1 MRGLLVITLIG
12 LLLVVAIAS
21 GLCPCSL
28 DPKGS
33 ESISVNASLHA
44 EPLKTTTST
53 TTTTI
58 PKPNLGPGH
67 KSKTKLELVRNEV
80 SLTHAC
86 SYYEVTYSDRLGKQA
101 LLGDLTTLK
110 ISRAKEVYGKLRDI
124 TVEIRM
130 REPYQVQVPIYGTCT
145 GYVSLANLTNST
157 VKRCEDFNLTTYN
170 ETHCVYNYACVVDY
184 GNETRYRWVWK
195 PLRWHDF
202 RGMAKRAYQ
211 APRKVKDLLDFNKI
225 RDLLWDSF
233 ERERKVEI
241 RVCGNY
247 QPEFTDGAWR
257 VAIDHVPSFKDRE
270 FWKFTWW
277 NASWSYRRPITITEQ
292 SGNTL
297 TDYQVKLT
305 IDTASLI
312 SEGKL
317 RSDCG
322 DIRFTDAN
330 DNEIPYWI
338 EPNTC
343 NSANTVIWVKVSYIP
358 ASSTTTIY
366 MYYGNSDATSES
378 NGDNV
383 FEFFDDFEVDLS
395 KWKQTKTSST
405 SVIQRTTEQAYSGS
419 YSVEV
424 YQTVD
429 DGDTELYN
437 DSLNYNTAVVVW
449 HFYDDGGE
457 SRNHYLGADDSAT
470 IVYIGVQRYANNYHY
485 IIGDTNYES
494 SVARSTG
501 WHEFK
506 WIFYGSGV
514 KGYIDGTE
522 IFDTNSV
529 TTLTR
534 IGAFDVWTG
543 REGWYQDTVYVR
555 KFADPEP
562 TITLGTEE
570 FVSPV
575 VESVVTYNETY
586 GNQTT
591 FSPGDKVI
599 IRANVTHPL
608 GNQYVDSAVITIIDN
623 SSTVQVNNESMTLV
637 TPFSGVYADWSYR
650 RVITIAEQS
659 GSTLTDYQVLLTLD
673 TETLISE
680 NKLRSDCGD
689 LRFTYYNET
698 SGEEVSIPYWVESGC
713 GTTDTKVWIK
723 VPEIP
728 ANDNATVY
736 MYYGNPDATS
746 ESNADEVFDLFD
758 DFEGTSLDTSKWVDK
773 NGGVT
778 VENGYVK
785 FAYVSNHA
793 FIYTNQE
800 FDYDVVVKLRAKK
813 DGADQNLDV
822 QIGTTD
828 QACSYY
834 SCSDTLGSL
843 VLVHDG
849 WDEGL
854 RVTYKDADCN
864 GYTIIPNQPVANTG
878 EWHTYTLVF
887 AHNVKK
893 VYQDGV
899 LKAQATDSHWP
910 STSHKLGVM
919 AREGSGSSYV
929 YVDWILVRKF
939 ADPEP
944 SYEIGE
950 EETLAEKLTFEYN
963 YTIPSDAVGG
973 TWRAIVYA
981 NDTNGNW
988 GSNETTFEVV
998 VDFEP
1003 PTITFVSQTPANL
1016 NESSTEPVT
1025 IIINIT
1031 DPSGVNESRIAFFH
1045 GVNHTLGIAGTG
1057 FYHYNW
1063 SWRYPANDLQPDMR
1077 RADFR
1082 NMSYWF
1088 EEVVFKESPDDI
1100 WTFAGYDKTI
1110 SEVFKIVDSG
1120 TNYTT
1125 VNITFFSAQMLFP
1138 QIFPFDK
1145 YYLTKENKTNQYVEL
1160 YNNQWM
1166 KLKFYPKMF
1175 YNYTQENYTI
1185 YLDLNVD
1192 PSFTPNTRPLEIY
1205 FCNSSYTTG
1214 DPSKTSNC
1222 AYVEEIDS
1230 TDTRT
1235 IVIANS
1241 SYIQNVFYI
1250 ADGYIDGVK
1259 VTDEAYLV
1267 LRTTAPPTQAF
1278 RLHYADDVINE
1289 YINFTNFGHA
1299 WVSSDNGNTW
1309 NPVSYTPDFYLIAT
1323 QAERDKVMYYVY
1335 ACDNY
1340 GNCANSTIQYD
1351 SLDPVNHPPGEPLI
1365 IEPAENATLTGLV
1378 NASWLTIGDP
1388 DFDPFNASI
1397 HLFYPDGTY
1406 FTTIAENIPGSNQ
1419 QYNYTYEFNT
1429 SLYPTGTYRL
1439 NVTLC
1444 DSHGLCSS
1452 SITPYNFTIYHVYE
1466 QPLEQGM
1473 TTSAYLRRILGKGQ
1487 IVAVIVYDYL
1497 ARTFMGYREILTV
1510 TSVTEALRIVLVREL
1525 EELFTINIGFV
1536 EIPIKNL
1543 PVALTTTTELST
1555 WFRQLRYLS
1564 DQLATSLTLAME
1576 VVTLRVGEVSF
1587 SVSEAVARAV
1597 NMVRVSDL
1605 PVLISESLVKTIEVV
1620 REAEIA
1626 VTLAES
1632 LGKWI
1637 GVARIGEVAILMTDV
1652 MIRSINVAREMVAYL
1667 TSTVLL
1673 TVTRMETFLAQITVS
1688 DAVARVVI
1696 AVRPVVETI
1705 SLILRF
1711 TLEYPAI
1718 PTFLLPA
1725 PPYALFAWATNIET
1739 LFVLLV
1745 AISVA
1750 IIVST
1755 VYVFNKRHELFEHPT
1770 ERFFGK
1776 KKKKR

>member
-1 MRGLLVITLIG
+1 MV
-12 LLLVVAIAS
+12 
-21 GLCPCSL
+21 
-28 DPKGS
+28 
-33 ESISVNASLHA
+33 
-44 EPLKTTTST
+44 
-53 TTTTI
+53 
-58 PKPNLGPGH
+58 LGPY
-67 KSKTKLELVRNEV
+67 KTGL
-80 SLTHAC
+80 
-86 SYYEVTYSDRLGKQA
+86 
-101 LLGDLTTLK
+101 
-110 ISRAKEVYGKLRDI
+110 
-124 TVEIRM
+124 
-130 REPYQVQVPIYGTCT
+130 
-145 GYVSLANLTNST
+145 
-157 VKRCEDFNLTTYN
+157 
-170 ETHCVYNYACVVDY
+170 
-184 GNETRYRWVWK
+184 
-195 PLRWHDF
+195 
-202 RGMAKRAYQ
+202 
-211 APRKVKDLLDFNKI
+211 
-225 RDLLWDSF
+225 
-233 ERERKVEI
+233 
-241 RVCGNY
+241 
-247 QPEFTDGAWR
+247 
-257 VAIDHVPSFKDRE
+257 
-270 FWKFTWW
+270 
-277 NASWSYRRPITITEQ
+277 
-292 SGNTL
+292 
-297 TDYQVKLT
+297 
-305 IDTASLI
+305 
-312 SEGKL
+312 
-317 RSDCG
+317 
-322 DIRFTDAN
+322 
-330 DNEIPYWI
+330 
-338 EPNTC
+338 
-343 NSANTVIWVKVSYIP
+343 
-358 ASSTTTIY
+358 
-366 MYYGNSDATSES
+366 
-378 NGDNV
+378 
-383 FEFFDDFEVDLS
+383 
-395 KWKQTKTSST
+395 
-405 SVIQRTTEQAYSGS
+405 
-419 YSVEV
+419 
-424 YQTVD
+424 
-429 DGDTELYN
+429 
-437 DSLNYNTAVVVW
+437 
-449 HFYDDGGE
+449 
-457 SRNHYLGADDSAT
+457 
-470 IVYIGVQRYANNYHY
+470 
-485 IIGDTNYES
+485 
-494 SVARSTG
+494 
-501 WHEFK
+501 
-506 WIFYGSGV
+506 
-514 KGYIDGTE
+514 
-522 IFDTNSV
+522 
-529 TTLTR
+529 
-534 IGAFDVWTG
+534 
-543 REGWYQDTVYVR
+543 
-555 KFADPEP
+555 
-562 TITLGTEE
+562 
-570 FVSPV
+570 
-575 VESVVTYNETY
+575 
-586 GNQTT
+586 
-591 FSPGDKVI
+591 
-599 IRANVTHPL
+599 
-608 GNQYVDSAVITIIDN
+608 
-623 SSTVQVNNESMTLV
+623 
-637 TPFSGVYADWSYR
+637 
-650 RVITIAEQS
+650 
-659 GSTLTDYQVLLTLD
+659 
-673 TETLISE
+673 
-680 NKLRSDCGD
+680 
-689 LRFTYYNET
+689 
-698 SGEEVSIPYWVESGC
+698 
-713 GTTDTKVWIK
+713 TTDT
-723 VPEIP
+723 EEL
-728 ANDNATVY
+728 DF
-736 MYYGNPDATS
+736 DH
-746 ESNADEVFDLFD
+746 VF
-758 DFEGTSLDTSKWVDK
+758 
-773 NGGVT
+773 
-778 VENGYVK
+778 
-785 FAYVSNHA
+785 
-793 FIYTNQE
+793 
-800 FDYDVVVKLRAKK
+800 
-813 DGADQNLDV
+813 
-822 QIGTTD
+822 
-828 QACSYY
+828 
-834 SCSDTLGSL
+834 
-843 VLVHDG
+843 
-849 WDEGL
+849 
-854 RVTYKDADCN
+854 
-864 GYTIIPNQPVANTG
+864 
-878 EWHTYTLVF
+878 
-887 AHNVKK
+887 
-893 VYQDGV
+893 
-899 LKAQATDSHWP
+899 
-910 STSHKLGVM
+910 
-919 AREGSGSSYV
+919 
-929 YVDWILVRKF
+929 VRKF

-1351 SLDPVNHPPGEPLI
+1351 SLDPVNHPPAEPLI
-1365 IEPAENATLTGLV
+1365 TEPVENATLTGLV

-1406 FTTIAENIPGSNQ
+1406 FTTIAEDIPGSNQ
-1419 QYNYTYEFNT
+1419 QYNYTYEFNV

-1510 TSVTEALRIVLVREL
+1510 TSVTEALRIVLV
-1525 EELFTINIGFV
+1525 
-1536 EIPIKNL
+1536 
-1543 PVALTTTTELST
+1543 
-1555 WFRQLRYLS
+1555 
-1564 DQLATSLTLAME
+1564 
-1576 VVTLRVGEVSF
+1576 
-1587 SVSEAVARAV
+1587 

-1637 GVARIGEVAILMTDV
+1637 GVARIGEVAILVTDV

>member
-1 MRGLLVITLIG
+1 VIDIKGILPYTLLVGVLIFSA
-12 LLLVVAIAS
+12 LLALPSI
-21 GLCPCSL
+21 
-28 DPKGS
+28 S
-33 ESISVNASLHA
+33 ESSELKKIVPEKIYHPKNKTIEIRGFGKRLLEVQLVKNTDVCFQRCEAIIRINTSIPLDLSKVGKKYYKWSFYDKHRRNVLGSLLEDYWIELRENQSYNVSIPIYETVNVTRNLTCLALEKVENSTNLYECYSDKNIS
-44 EPLKTTTST
+44 P
-53 TTTTI
+53 
-58 PKPNLGPGH
+58 
-67 KSKTKLELVRNEV
+67 ELVKCDWIEGN
-80 SLTHAC
+80 TC
-86 SYYEVTYSDRLGKQA
+86 YW
-101 LLGDLTTLK
+101 
-110 ISRAKEVYGKLRDI
+110 I
-124 TVEIRM
+124 TEKTEI
-130 REPYQVQVPIYGTCT
+130 V
-145 GYVSLANLTNST
+145 GY
-157 VKRCEDFNLTTYN
+157 R
-170 ETHCVYNYACVVDY
+170 
-184 GNETRYRWVWK
+184 NETRYREVW
-195 PLRWHDF
+195 
-202 RGMAKRAYQ
+202 
-211 APRKVKDLLDFNKI
+211 RKVNFYDLNFEPGRDYYIKLVGIKRVEFNPFEGYRNDVEWVSTIYGLDL
-225 RDLLWDSF
+225 DEW
-233 ERERKVEI
+233 
-241 RVCGNY
+241 
-247 QPEFTDGAWR
+247 A
-257 VAIDHVPSFKDRE
+257 
-270 FWKFTWW
+270 WW
-277 NASWSYRRPITITEQ
+277 NTSWPYRQNISITGQ
-292 SGNTL
+292 GAGDL
-297 TDYQVKLT
+297 TDYQIKLELNST
-305 IDTASLI
+305 NVGANFNWSNNGNDL
-312 SEGKL
+312 
-317 RSDCG
+317 
-322 DIRFTDAN
+322 RFTWLN
-330 DNEIPYWI
+330 TTSNTEQEINYWI
-338 EPNTC
+338 E
-343 NSANTVIWVKVSYIP
+343 SW
-358 ASSTTTIY
+358 SSTAQTATVWIKVPFIGNTSTETVY
-366 MYYGNSDATSES
+366 MYYGNPDATSES
-378 NGDNV
+378 NQAAVCPGGSPDDYCYDLY
-383 FEFFDDFEVDLS
+383 DDFEDGVIDTS
-395 KWKQTKTSST
+395 KWETFGSGGTIEETSGYFHVYTNNNGWLGIRSKQSFGQNYVLEFAWKVYGDRGGQGNVFAGFYDSSAGAPTSTIEATRT
-405 SVIQRTTEQAYSGS
+405 SPARIGYTEREVAGSWPITAMQADGSNTEYTDALGSG
-419 YSVEV
+419 
-424 YQTVD
+424 T
-429 DGDTELYN
+429 GP
-437 DSLNYNTAVVVW
+437 LNYPFAQINWTGSSSKFYLEMDGSTFSTTLSNYPPTNVNLDVLFTA
-449 HFYDDGGE
+449 
-457 SRNHYLGADDSAT
+457 
-470 IVYIGVQRYANNYHY
+470 
-485 IIGDTNYES
+485 GDTNSGYGQVEIW
-494 SVARSTG
+494 VY
-501 WHEFK
+501 
-506 WIFYGSGV
+506 WI
-514 KGYIDGTE
+514 
-522 IFDTNSV
+522 
-529 TTLTR
+529 R
-534 IGAFDVWTG
+534 
-543 REGWYQDTVYVR
+543 VR

-562 TITLGTEE
+562 TYSIGAEE
-570 FVSPV
+570 ISPPPV
-575 VESVVTYNETY
+575 VESVRTYNETY

-591 FSPGDKVI
+591 FYTGDKVV
-599 IRANVTHPL
+599 IRANITHPL

-623 SSTVQVNNESMTLV
+623 ASTVQVNNESMTLV
-637 TPFSGVYADWSYR
+637 SSFSAVYPDWSYR
-650 RVITIAEQS
+650 RAITIAEQS
-659 GSTLTDYQVLLTLD
+659 GSTLTDFQVAINVTYD
-673 TETLISE
+673 S
-680 NKLRSDCGD
+680 KMQADFDD
-689 LRFTYYNET
+689 LRFTWLNET
-698 SGEEVSIPYWVESGC
+698 SGEEQVIPYWIE
-713 GTTDTKVWIK
+713 DKVNGSWAYVWVK

-728 ANDNATVY
+728 ASGTATVY
-736 MYYGNPDATS
+736 MYYGNPSATS
-746 ESNADEVFDLFD
+746 ESNGTAVFEFFD
-758 DFEGTSLDTSKWVDK
+758 DFEGTSLDTNKWTAEGTPTVSDSIVTIPDTAGIKSTTLFSPPVVIESKTEVTDIRSTFLGVLSGAPGTTY
-773 NGGVT
+773 NDDVNVFIGGDGVWYFSTKSGGTQTLTT
-778 VENGYVK
+778 VGSPTYNEFHLHKIVWTSTKAEYYYDRQLYNTSTTNIPT
-785 FAYVSNHA
+785 VSLPIW
-793 FIYTNQE
+793 FR
-800 FDYDVVVKLRAKK
+800 DW
-813 DGADQNLDV
+813 GAD
-822 QIGTTD
+822 G
-828 QACSYY
+828 
-834 SCSDTLGSL
+834 G
-843 VLVHDG
+843 
-849 WDEGL
+849 
-854 RVTYKDADCN
+854 
-864 GYTIIPNQPVANTG
+864 
-878 EWHTYTLVF
+878 
-887 AHNVKK
+887 
-893 VYQDGV
+893 
-899 LKAQATDSHWP
+899 
-910 STSHKLGVM
+910 
-919 AREGSGSSYV
+919 YV
-929 YVDWILVRKF
+929 YVDWVFVRKF

-944 SYEIGE
+944 TYSIGTE
-950 EETLAEKLTFEYN
+950 EQLKLTFEYN
-963 YTIPSDAVGG
+963 YTIPTDAVGG

-981 NDTNGNW
+981 NNTYGNW
-988 GSNETTFEVV
+988 GSNETTFEVIA
-998 VDFEP
+998 DIEP
-1003 PTITFVSQTPANL
+1003 PTITFVSQVPANL
-1016 NESSTEPVT
+1016 NESSYEPVS
-1025 IIINIT
+1025 ILINIT

-1045 GVNHTLGIAGTG
+1045 GVNHTLGTG

-1110 SEVFKIVDSG
+1110 GEVFKIIDSG
-1120 TNYTT
+1120 VNYTT

-1555 WFRQLRYLS
+1555 WFKQLRYLS

-1637 GVARIGEVAILMTDV
+1637 GVARIGEVAILVTDV